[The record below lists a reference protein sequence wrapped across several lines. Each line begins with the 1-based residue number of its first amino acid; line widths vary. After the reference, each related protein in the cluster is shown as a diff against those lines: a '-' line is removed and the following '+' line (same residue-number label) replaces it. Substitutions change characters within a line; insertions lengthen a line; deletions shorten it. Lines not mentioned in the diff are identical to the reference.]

1 MIIDKV
7 KNFNLPLAF
16 ILKSCYTFIRSVER
30 MKIEKMKYM
39 RKC

>member
-1 MIIDKV
+1 MIIDKL
-7 KNFNLPLAF
+7 KNFILPLAF
-16 ILKSCYTFIRSVER
+16 PKKTCYTFIRSIEQ